1 MDHVQHP
8 LDGWAYESYE
18 EVMRQPG
25 WKLAKALREVRKTI
39 NSYGRNPIGHK
50 RYERLRQTIMD
61 SRALDT
67 EPW

>member
-1 MDHVQHP
+1 
-8 LDGWAYESYE
+8 
-18 EVMRQPG
+18 MRQPG

-67 EPW
+67 ELW

>member
-1 MDHVQHP
+1 MDQVRHT
-8 LDGWAYESYE
+8 LDWSTYGGYE

-67 EPW
+67 ELW